1 MISRTAGPTSFLT
14 IKSSANFDRADVS
27 EIGSYMLGDYIETGF
42 VLDSGVI
49 LAYFHDA
56 GSACSS
62 NELFKML
69 QTGFAGN
76 SVYSL
81 SSQLCTSSGPHA
93 LRGFNVS
100 DLKYTQNKHQA
111 LLLRIFRRMEE
122 DRQLVGMFAWIR
134 GERC

>member
-1 MISRTAGPTSFLT
+1 
-14 IKSSANFDRADVS
+14 
-27 EIGSYMLGDYIETGF
+27 MLGNYIETGF

-76 SVYSL
+76 SAYSL

-93 LRGFNVS
+93 LRGFNVLVIS
-100 DLKYTQNKHQA
+100 NTQNKHQA
-111 LLLRIFRRMEE
+111 LLPRIFRRMEE
-122 DRQLVGMFAWIR
+122 DWSVVGGMFAWVR